1 MKTKLF
7 FELAKANGINE
18 SEIRISNST
27 SISVD
32 TLNGQIDSY
41 NVSETKSIR
50 ARGIVNGKFG
60 VAITN
65 IEDKNTPQYLVNSI
79 LATGKYIEKEE
90 DAIIFEGS
98 KKYTKRNVFNKEL
111 DSTPLEEKLKHL
123 DTIYK
128 FIKEF
133 DPRIE
138 NVSVSYGESS
148 GNSLIENSYGLKL
161 SNKSNDFYYGAFATV
176 RDENGDVVNASEYS
190 FGNDLSTFDPLELAK
205 KVASAAISKLKPTQ
219 CKSKKYKVVLKQKI
233 VSTLLSAFVGS
244 LSSEEV
250 QKKTSALS
258 DKLNQQ
264 IMSSKLTVMERP
276 TDNTIFFT
284 GYDSE
289 GVATYNKTLIKKGVL
304 QTYLYN
310 LTTAKK
316 DGVQSTGNGYGG
328 VTKIGIGTTH
338 LVIKPGKKSFEDLL
352 QKARNGIYL
361 TDIMGLHAG
370 LNAKS
375 GDFSLQAQGFM
386 IEDGKLTKP
395 LSQIVVAGNLFTLFN
410 EIGEVGSD
418 SQLLLSSNEVPS
430 LLIKKLQV
438 NGK

>member
-1 MKTKLF
+1 M
-7 FELAKANGINE
+7 
-18 SEIRISNST
+18 SN
-27 SISVD
+27 
-32 TLNGQIDSY
+32 
-41 NVSETKSIR
+41 
-50 ARGIVNGKFG
+50 
-60 VAITN
+60 
-65 IEDKNTPQYLVNSI
+65 
-79 LATGKYIEKEE
+79 
-90 DAIIFEGS
+90 
-98 KKYTKRNVFNKEL
+98 
-111 DSTPLEEKLKHL
+111 
-123 DTIYK
+123 
-128 FIKEF
+128 
-133 DPRIE
+133 
-138 NVSVSYGESS
+138 
-148 GNSLIENSYGLKL
+148 
-161 SNKSNDFYYGAFATV
+161 
-176 RDENGDVVNASEYS
+176 
-190 FGNDLSTFDPLELAK
+190 
-205 KVASAAISKLKPTQ
+205 
-219 CKSKKYKVVLKQKI
+219 
-233 VSTLLSAFVGS
+233 
-244 LSSEEV
+244 
-250 QKKTSALS
+250 
-258 DKLNQQ
+258 
-264 IMSSKLTVMERP
+264 KLTVMERP

-338 LVIKPGKKSFEDLL
+338 LVIKPGKKSFEELL
-352 QKARNGIYL
+352 QKAKNGIYL

>member
-1 MKTKLF
+1 M
-7 FELAKANGINE
+7 
-18 SEIRISNST
+18 SN
-27 SISVD
+27 
-32 TLNGQIDSY
+32 
-41 NVSETKSIR
+41 
-50 ARGIVNGKFG
+50 
-60 VAITN
+60 
-65 IEDKNTPQYLVNSI
+65 
-79 LATGKYIEKEE
+79 
-90 DAIIFEGS
+90 
-98 KKYTKRNVFNKEL
+98 
-111 DSTPLEEKLKHL
+111 
-123 DTIYK
+123 
-128 FIKEF
+128 
-133 DPRIE
+133 
-138 NVSVSYGESS
+138 
-148 GNSLIENSYGLKL
+148 
-161 SNKSNDFYYGAFATV
+161 
-176 RDENGDVVNASEYS
+176 
-190 FGNDLSTFDPLELAK
+190 
-205 KVASAAISKLKPTQ
+205 
-219 CKSKKYKVVLKQKI
+219 
-233 VSTLLSAFVGS
+233 
-244 LSSEEV
+244 
-250 QKKTSALS
+250 
-258 DKLNQQ
+258 
-264 IMSSKLTVMERP
+264 KLTVMERP

-289 GVATYNKTLIKKGVL
+289 GVATYNKTLIKKGVF

-338 LVIKPGKKSFEDLL
+338 LVIKPGKKSFEELL
-352 QKARNGIYL
+352 QKAKNGIYL